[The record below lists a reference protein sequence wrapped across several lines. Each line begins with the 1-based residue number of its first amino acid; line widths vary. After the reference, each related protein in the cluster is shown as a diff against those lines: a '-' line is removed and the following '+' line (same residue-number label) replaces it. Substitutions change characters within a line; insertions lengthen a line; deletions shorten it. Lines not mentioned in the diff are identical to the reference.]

1 LNAIVYNIHSTS
13 PEERKLAQV
22 VEELR
27 SGKVLLYPT
36 DTGFT
41 LGCQLSNKNA
51 IRRIRQIRNLSEKHE
66 LTFICSSLSNI
77 SEYAKVNNKAYKFI
91 KSLIPNAFTFILPA
105 SKMVPKYAQS
115 PSKKTVGI
123 RVPEAV
129 IAQHL
134 ITMLDEPIISISAK
148 IEGETYYYDEEI
160 IENYRNL
167 VDLIIVSDSY
177 NFKGESTIINML
189 DDNYEILREGAGIVE
204 LE

>member
-1 LNAIVYNIHSTS
+1 MNAIVYNIHSAS

-27 SGKVLLYPT
+27 NGKVLLYPT

-41 LGCQLSNKNA
+41 LGCQLSNKSA
-51 IRRIRQIRNLSEKHE
+51 IKRIRQIRNLSEKHE

-134 ITMLDEPIISISAK
+134 INMLDEPIISISAK

-177 NFKGESTIINML
+177 NFTGESTIINML
-189 DDNYEILREGAGIVE
+189 VDNYEILREGAGVVE
-204 LE
+204 LD

>member
-1 LNAIVYNIHSTS
+1 MNAIVYNIHSTS